1 MSKGRI
7 EVIAGGMFSGKSE
20 ELVRRLRRAT
30 IARKK
35 VFAIKH
41 SSDDRYHQT
50 HIGCHTGVTFEA
62 TPLRTTVGISQ
73 FLDSV
78 SVPAEVVGI
87 DEGQFFEWGLL
98 DLCEELANRGIRV
111 IVAGLDQDSNGK
123 PFGPIPSLMAV
134 AEEVTKLHAVC
145 MVCGEEAS
153 RSYHKAGKTEQVE
166 VGASQYEAR
175 CRKCWSLGV
184 DVHAKG

>member
-30 IARKK
+30 IARKR
-35 VFAIKH
+35 VVAIKH
-41 SSDDRYHQT
+41 SSDDRYHQA

-62 TPLRTTVGISQ
+62 TPLKTVEEIALY
-73 FLDSV
+73 LDRDID
-78 SVPAEVVGI
+78 VVGI
-87 DEGQFFEWGLL
+87 DEGQFFEPGLAE
-98 DLCEELANRGIRV
+98 LCESLANRGVRV
-111 IVAGLDQDSNGK
+111 LVAGLDQDSSGK

-145 MVCGEEAS
+145 LVCGEEAS

-175 CRKCWSLGV
+175 CRMCWSLGA
-184 DVHAKG
+184 DAHTKG

>member
-1 MSKGRI
+1 MNGRI
-7 EVIAGGMFSGKSE
+7 EVITGSMYCGKSE

-35 VFAIKH
+35 VVGIKH

-62 TPLRTTVGISQ
+62 TPLKTVEEIALY
-73 FLDSV
+73 LDRNID
-78 SVPAEVVGI
+78 VVGI
-87 DEGQFFEWGLL
+87 DEGQFFEPGLAE
-98 DLCEELANRGIRV
+98 LCEGLANRGVRV
-111 IVAGLDQDSNGK
+111 IVAGLDQDSSGK

-145 MVCGEEAS
+145 VVCGEEAS
-153 RSYHKAGKTEQVE
+153 RSYHKGHKAHQVE

-175 CRKCWSLGV
+175 CRKCWGMGT
-184 DVHAKG
+184 DVPTKG